1 MIEGRCQKPGRVTSS
16 LRTSLLSDLLRIKIE
31 SYAPVGCRPISC
43 FHQGHVNQVFAQADL
58 QFVGAEH
65 LYAISRTAVRTNLN
79 SHAASNYL
87 RAQPNFGFPGA
98 PFKHLRRESFKTDKR
113 ISHRSV
119 QASLNASRGPLGK
132 SFDSS
137 P

>member
-1 MIEGRCQKPGRVTSS
+1 MRRWAAERSLASIKGTSTKCS
-16 LRTSLLSDLLRIKIE
+16 LRQT
-31 SYAPVGCRPISC
+31 P
-43 FHQGHVNQVFAQADL
+43 

-79 SHAASNYL
+79 FHTASNYL
-87 RAQPNFGFPGA
+87 RAQPNFSFPGA
-98 PFKHLRRESFKTDKR
+98 PFKDLRRESFKTDKR